1 MNDIDDFVTLL
12 RDEIGLPVTTEDI
25 LLGLDQVPGWDSMHL
40 LTLLT
45 LLERQTGRRIP
56 LPAMLEAPT
65 LERIYALAVTV

>member
-1 MNDIDDFVTLL
+1 VNDIDDFVTLL